1 MSDLRKKWITGPLL
15 KLIKKV
21 LPPISE
27 TEREAMEAGEVWW
40 DAELLSGKPRWE
52 ELLGMGP
59 PKLSEEEQAFLEGP
73 VEELC
78 SMIDDWQII
87 FEDRD
92 LPDELWEF
100 LKKER
105 FFGII
110 IPKEYGGL
118 GFSPTAHAE
127 IVTKI
132 STRSTTVG
140 VTVMVPNSL
149 GPGELLM
156 AHGTEEQKDYYL
168 PRLADGRELPCFGLT
183 SDEAGSDAASM
194 TDHGIVCYGEYKGEK
209 TLGMRVNWHKR
220 YITLAPVAT
229 ILGLAFKL
237 YDPDHLLG
245 DEEELGITVA
255 LVPTDTEGVTIGQR
269 HLPAMQAFQ
278 NGPNWGKDVFIPM
291 EWIIGGQENVGRG
304 WHMLMSALAAGR
316 GISLPSLSTGGAK
329 MAARLTGAYARVREQ
344 FGIPIGKF
352 EGVQRRLAEIAGIAY
367 VLDSA
372 HKTTTRALDE
382 GLKPAVVSAIMKA
395 HATFGL
401 REAINDAMDIH
412 AGKAIMDG
420 PLNYLGNVY
429 RAVPVAITVE
439 GANIL
444 TRSLMIFG
452 QGAIRCHPY
461 LLDEMLAAEHEDTK
475 EGVSQLD
482 ELLPKHAWFQIK
494 TLARGFFHG
503 WTVGIF
509 ASSPRGVG
517 HAAKYYRQLNRYS
530 AILTLAT
537 EISLMSLGGELK
549 RKELISARLGDVLS
563 QLYLLS
569 CTLKRFKDDGSPKE
583 DRPLLEFA
591 MRAGLHKI
599 EVSLLEVYQN
609 FPRRFLGQVMHF
621 LTMPWGHSVHTA
633 SDRQARACAELLM
646 EPSETRDR
654 LTRGVYLGNPG
665 DGVDIVEQ
673 AFNKVCATQKA
684 RDKMKKG
691 GIRQLNGDAIEKAR
705 EKGLISEE
713 EAEKLHETSE
723 AVHLAIQVDHFDHL
737 SPCEDKAKHGE

>member
-1 MSDLRKKWITGPLL
+1 MSNLRQKWITAPLL
-15 KLIKKV
+15 NWIKKV
-21 LPPISE
+21 LPPISD

-40 DAELLSGKPRWE
+40 DAQLLSGKPDWNQ
-52 ELLGMGP
+52 LLDMGP
-59 PKLSEEEQAFLEGP
+59 PELTDAEQAFLDGP

-78 SMIDDWQII
+78 RMVDDWKITH
-87 FEDRD
+87 EDYD
-92 LPDELWEF
+92 ISPELWEF
-100 LKKER
+100 LKKNR

-110 IPKEYGGL
+110 IPEEFGGL
-118 GFSPTAHAE
+118 GFSPTAHAQ

-156 AHGTEEQKDYYL
+156 AHGTEEQKNHFL
-168 PRLADGRELPCFGLT
+168 PRLADGREIPCFGLT
-183 SDEAGSDAASM
+183 SPEAGSDAAAM
-194 TDHGIVCYGEYKGEK
+194 VDRGVVCYQEYNGER

-220 YITLAPVAT
+220 YITLGPVAT

-237 YDPDHLLG
+237 YDPEHILG
-245 DEEELGITVA
+245 EEEELGITVA

-291 EWIIGGQENVGRG
+291 DWVIGGQDNIGHG

-329 MAARLTGAYARVREQ
+329 MAARTTGAYASIREQ

-352 EGVQRRLAEIAGIAY
+352 EGVQRRLAEIASIAY

-372 HKTTTRALDE
+372 HKTTTRALDQ
-382 GLKPAVVSAIMKA
+382 GRKPAVVSAIMKA
-395 HATFGL
+395 HATNGL
-401 REAINDAMDIH
+401 RQAVNDAMDIH

-461 LLDEMLAAEHEDTK
+461 LLQEMEAATNDNRE
-475 EGVSQLD
+475 EGIKALD
-482 ELLPKHAWFQIK
+482 ALLPKHMLFQLK
-494 TLARGFFHG
+494 TFCRAVFHG
-503 WTVGIF
+503 WTGGLF
-509 ASSPRGVG
+509 ASSPKGVG
-517 HAAKYYRQLNRYS
+517 DAAKYYRQMNRYS
-530 AILTLAT
+530 AVLTLVT
-537 EISLMSLGGELK
+537 EISLMSLGGALK

-563 QLYLLS
+563 ELYLLS
-569 CTLKRFKDDGSPKE
+569 AMLKRFKDDGSPQG

-591 MRAGLHKI
+591 MRAGMHNI
-599 EVSLLEVYQN
+599 EVSLLEVFHN
-609 FPRRFLGQVMHF
+609 FPMRFVGQVMQF
-621 LTMPWGHSVHTA
+621 LTMPWGHSIRMA
-633 SDRQARACAELLM
+633 SDRQARACAELIM
-646 EPSETRDR
+646 EPGESRDR
-654 LTRGVYLGNPG
+654 LTQGVFLGNEG
-665 DGVDIVEQ
+665 DGVDLVEK
-673 AFNKVCATQKA
+673 AFLHSHETADIRA
-684 RDKMKKG
+684 KMKKG
-691 GIRQLNGDAIEKAR
+691 GVRALDDESIDAAVSQK
-705 EKGLISEE
+705 LISEE
-713 EAEKLHETSE
+713 EAKKIRITSE
-723 AVHLAIQVDHFDHL
+723 AVHKAIQVDHFEKL
-737 SPCEDKAKHGE
+737 T

>member
-1 MSDLRKKWITGPLL
+1 MSDLRKKWFTAPLL

-21 LPPISE
+21 LPPISD

-40 DAELLSGKPRWE
+40 DAQLLSGKPDWD
-52 ELLGMGP
+52 ELLSMGP
-59 PKLSEEEQAFLEGP
+59 PQLTEEEQAFLDGP

-78 SMIDDWQII
+78 RMVDDWKISY
-87 FEDRD
+87 EDHD
-92 LPDELWEF
+92 IPEEVWQF
-100 LKKER
+100 LKQER

-110 IPKEYGGL
+110 IPKEFGGL
-118 GFSPTAHAE
+118 GFSPSAHAE
-127 IVTKI
+127 IVTKV
-132 STRSTTVG
+132 STRSTSVG

-156 AHGTEEQKDYYL
+156 AHGTEEQKNYYL
-168 PRLADGRELPCFGLT
+168 PRLADGREIPCFGLT
-183 SDEAGSDAASM
+183 SPEAGSDAAAMVDS
-194 TDHGIVCYGEYKGEK
+194 GVVCYGEYKGEK

-220 YITLAPVAT
+220 YITLGPVAT

-245 DEEELGITVA
+245 EEEELGITVA

-278 NGPNWGKDVFIPM
+278 NGPNWGEDVFVPM

-329 MAARLTGAYARVREQ
+329 MAARTTGAYARIREQ
-344 FGIPIGKF
+344 FSIPIGKF
-352 EGVQRRLAEIAGIAY
+352 EGVQRRLAEIASIAY

-382 GLKPAVVSAIMKA
+382 GRKPAVVSAIMKA
-395 HATFGL
+395 HATCGL
-401 REAINDAMDIH
+401 RQSINDAMDIH

-461 LLDEMLAAEHEDTK
+461 LLEEMMAAENPDT
-475 EGVSQLD
+475 EAGIDALD
-482 ELLPKHAWFQIK
+482 KLLPKHAWFQFK
-494 TLARGFFHG
+494 TLLRGVFHG
-503 WTVGIF
+503 WTVGLF

-517 HAAKYYRQLNRYS
+517 KAAKYYRQLNRYS
-530 AILTLAT
+530 AILTLTT

-549 RKELISARLGDVLS
+549 RKELISSRLGDVLS

-591 MRAGLHKI
+591 MRAGLHDI
-599 EVSLLEVYQN
+599 EVSLLEVFQN
-609 FPRRFLGQVMHF
+609 FPHRFLGQLMHF

-646 EPSETRDR
+646 TPSDTRDR
-654 LTRGVYLGNPG
+654 LTRGVFLGNPG
-665 DGVDIVEQ
+665 DGVDLVEQ
-673 AFNKVCATQKA
+673 AFVKVSETEDA
-684 RDKMKKG
+684 RDKMKRG
-691 GIRQLNGDAIEKAR
+691 GIRAFNRKSIDDALDQR
-705 EKGLISEE
+705 LVSDE
-713 EAEKLHETSE
+713 EAEKLRAAAE
-723 AVHLAIQVDHFDHL
+723 AVDMAIQVDHFDNL
-737 SPCEDKAKHGE
+737 VTGK

>member
-15 KLIKKV
+15 NIIKKV

-40 DAELLSGKPRWE
+40 DAQLLSGKPDWD
-52 ELLGMGP
+52 ELLRMGP
-59 PKLSEEEQAFLEGP
+59 PKLSEEEQAFLDGP
-73 VEELC
+73 TEELC
-78 SMIDDWQII
+78 RMVDDWKIS

-92 LPDELWEF
+92 IPKEVWEF
-100 LKKER
+100 LKKEK

-156 AHGTEEQKDYYL
+156 AHGTKEQKDYYL

-183 SDEAGSDAASM
+183 GVEAGSDAAAM
-194 TDHGIVCYGEYKGEK
+194 TDRGVVCYGEYKGEK

-237 YDPDHLLG
+237 YDPDHLIG
-245 DEEELGITVA
+245 EEEELGITVA

-278 NGPNWGKDVFIPM
+278 NGPNWGNDVFIPM

-329 MAARLTGAYARVREQ
+329 MSARLTGAYARIREQ

-395 HATFGL
+395 HATYGL
-401 REAINDAMDIH
+401 RNAVNDAMDIH

-420 PLNYLGNVY
+420 PLNYIGNVY

-461 LLDEMLAAEHEDTK
+461 LLDEMLAAENPDNEA
-475 EGVSQLD
+475 GVSELD
-482 ELLPKHAWFQIK
+482 ALLPKHMWFQFK
-494 TLARGFFHG
+494 TFARGVFHG
-503 WTVGIF
+503 WTVGLF

-517 HAAKYYRQLNRYS
+517 AAAKYYRQLNRYS
-530 AILTLAT
+530 AVLTLAT

-569 CTLKRFKDDGSPKE
+569 ATLKRFKDDGSPDA

-609 FPRRFLGQVMHF
+609 FPRRFLGQLMHF

-633 SDRQARACAELLM
+633 SDRQATACAELLM

-654 LTRGVYLGNPG
+654 LTKGVFLGNPG

-673 AFNKVCATQKA
+673 AFNKVCATQEA

-691 GIRQLNGDAIEKAR
+691 GIRQLSRDSVSAALEK
-705 EKGLISEE
+705 KLISEE
-713 EAEKLHETSE
+713 EASQLKDAAE
-723 AVHLAIQVDHFDHL
+723 AVNLAIQVDHFDHL
-737 SPCEDKAKHGE
+737 SPCRDKAKHEE

>member
-1 MSDLRKKWITGPLL
+1 MSDLRKKWITAPLL
-15 KLIKKV
+15 NLIKKV
-21 LPPISE
+21 LPPISD

-40 DAELLSGKPRWE
+40 DAQLLSGKPDWE
-52 ELLGMGP
+52 QLLNMGP
-59 PKLSEEEQAFLEGP
+59 PSLSEEEQAFVDGP

-78 SMIDDWQII
+78 RIVDDWQIS
-87 FEDRD
+87 FEDRCIPKAVWD
-92 LPDELWEF
+92 F

-132 STRSTTVG
+132 STRSTCVG

-156 AHGTEEQKDYYL
+156 AHGTEEQKQYFL
-168 PRLADGRELPCFGLT
+168 PRLADGREIPCFGLT
-183 SDEAGSDAASM
+183 SPEAGSDAAAMVDS
-194 TDHGIVCYGEYKGEK
+194 GVVCYGEYNGEK

-220 YITLAPVAT
+220 YITLGPVAT

-237 YDPDHLLG
+237 YDPDHILG
-245 DEEELGITVA
+245 DTEELGITVA

-278 NGPNWGKDVFIPM
+278 NGPNWGKDVFVPM

-329 MAARLTGAYARVREQ
+329 MAARTTGAYARIREQ
-344 FGIPIGKF
+344 FSIPIGKF
-352 EGVQRRLAEIAGIAY
+352 EGVQRRLAEIASIAY

-382 GLKPAVVSAIMKA
+382 GRKPAVVSAIMKA
-395 HATFGL
+395 HATTGL
-401 REAINDAMDIH
+401 RQAINDAMDIH

-420 PLNYLGNVY
+420 PLNYIGNVY

-461 LLDEMLAAEHEDTK
+461 LLEEMMAAENPDT
-475 EGVSQLD
+475 EAGIEALD
-482 ELLPKHAWFQIK
+482 ELLPKHMWFQFK
-494 TLARGFFHG
+494 TFMRGIFHG
-503 WTVGIF
+503 WTGGLF

-517 HAAKYYRQLNRYS
+517 AAAKYYRQLNRYS
-530 AILTLAT
+530 AILTLVT

-549 RKELISARLGDVLS
+549 RKELISSRLGDVLS

-569 CTLKRFKDDGSPKE
+569 CALKRFKDDGSPKE

-591 MRAGLHKI
+591 MRAGLHEI
-599 EVSLLEVYQN
+599 EVSLLEVFQN
-609 FPRRFLGQVMHF
+609 FPRRFLGQLMHF

-633 SDRQARACAELLM
+633 SDRQSRACADLLM
-646 EPSETRDR
+646 TPSETRDR
-654 LTRGVYLGNPG
+654 LTRGVFLGNPG
-665 DGVDIVEQ
+665 DGVDLVEQ
-673 AFNKVCATQKA
+673 AFNKVCATEEA
-684 RDKMKKG
+684 RDKLKKG
-691 GIRQLNGDAIEKAR
+691 GIRTLSRKTVDEGLER
-705 EKGLISEE
+705 GLISES
-713 EAEKLHETSE
+713 EAESLRDTAD
-723 AVHLAIQVDHFDHL
+723 AVDMAIQVDHFDHL
-737 SPCEDKAKHGE
+737 GQQTSAAR

>member
-1 MSDLRKKWITGPLL
+1 MSDLRKKWLTRPLL
-15 KLIKKV
+15 NLIKKV

-40 DAELLSGKPRWE
+40 DAQLLSGKPDWDQ
-52 ELLGMGP
+52 LLNMGP
-59 PKLSEEEQAFLEGP
+59 PQLTEEEQAFIDGP
-73 VEELC
+73 VEKLC
-78 SMIDDWQII
+78 EMIDDWEIS
-87 FEDRD
+87 FEKRCIPEKVWD
-92 LPDELWEF
+92 F

-118 GFSPTAHAE
+118 GFSPTAHAD

-132 STRSTTVG
+132 STRSTSVG

-156 AHGTEEQKDYYL
+156 AHGTDEQKDYYL
-168 PRLADGRELPCFGLT
+168 PRLADGREIPCFGLT
-183 SDEAGSDAASM
+183 GVEAGSDAASM
-194 TDHGIVCYGEYKGEK
+194 TDTGVVCYGDYKGEK

-220 YITLAPVAT
+220 YITLGPVAT

-237 YDPDHLLG
+237 YDPDHILG
-245 DEEELGITVA
+245 DQEELGFTVA

-329 MAARLTGAYARVREQ
+329 MAARMTGAYARVREQ
-344 FGIPIGKF
+344 FSIPIGKF

-372 HKTTTRALDE
+372 HKTTTRALDK
-382 GLKPAVVSAIMKA
+382 GRKPAVVSAIMKA
-395 HATFGL
+395 HATYGL
-401 REAINDAMDIH
+401 RDAINDAMDIH

-420 PLNYLGNVY
+420 PLNYVGNVY

-461 LLDEMLAAEHEDTK
+461 LLDEMLAAENPDT
-475 EGVSQLD
+475 EAGVTELD
-482 ELLPKHAWFQIK
+482 KLLPKHILFQVK
-494 TLARGFFHG
+494 TLLRGIFHG

-509 ASSPRGVG
+509 ASSPKGVG
-517 HAAKYYRQLNRYS
+517 YAAKYYRQLNRYS

-599 EVSLLEVYQN
+599 EQSLLEVYQN
-609 FPRRFLGQVMHF
+609 FPRRFLGHLMHF
-621 LTMPWGHSVHTA
+621 LTMPWGHSIHTA
-633 SDRQARACAELLM
+633 SDRQARVCAELLM
-646 EPSETRDR
+646 VPSETRDR
-654 LTRGVYLGNPG
+654 LTRGVFLGNPG

-673 AFNKVCATQKA
+673 AFQKVCANEEA
-684 RDKMKKG
+684 RDKLKKG
-691 GIRQLNGDAIEKAR
+691 GIRMLNHDTIKEGLER
-705 EKGLISEE
+705 NLISEE
-713 EAEKLHETSE
+713 EAEKLREVAD
-723 AVHLAIQVDHFDHL
+723 AVYKAIQVDHFDDL
-737 SPCEDKAKHGE
+737 GQQSA